1 MASQIARN
9 GTSYAKRRRP
19 IKHLSTIAAQIPPS
33 NRRFCVATRV
43 PMWKINCHYAK
54 MVRVVC
60 VPFWID
66 WRKYYMKYTKLGY
79 CALLCTALAM
89 VSGCSDDSKTDLKNP
104 SVCDAKLTPCLIGY
118 SCVDSVCLKNATFGQ
133 ACGDGIVCVEGKCTN
148 GFCIN
153 ENISNGN
160 SNPNAGI
167 IGSQCQN
174 DKQCQ
179 EGTCLARVCT
189 ITAAAGE
196 SCSDTLPCA
205 TKLVCDAKTSKC
217 LKTAGLGSAC
227 SESVICSIGECVDG
241 TCAVVTEEDRLKTT
255 DTDGDT
261 IPDFWDR
268 CDNDKDEDGTPDCQD
283 LDSDGDTIP
292 DSVEAG
298 TDRELYED
306 PIDSDSDT
314 IPDFLSLDAD
324 GNGIPDAV
332 EGLCKVN
339 RDENGDPLRDDDGNI
354 VVADSCKPFTLNG
367 VVVKSAD
374 GIPLSDTN
382 GDTIPDFQSY
392 DNDGDGLHDVQEIAG
407 FTLVRDGQIIPGR
420 LCGTAPC
427 EPGTPDNPWDSDG
440 DTIPDYNSPDS
451 DGDTIPD
458 STELKIDTDG
468 DGNLDIY
475 DLDSDGDTIPDAEE
489 KDLFYTTPEG
499 VKTLCVISPDCDGD
513 GLPDGD
519 EVNCDPQKYPFAA
532 TNTRLSHDSDGDGGS
547 DAAEYAAAQFAI
559 EQNKNCEETKKCYK
573 IPSLTQIGQFELIS
587 SPDQVICDAAVE
599 VKDIFDFYFELPKN
613 GPEKSDN
620 LIFSPSV
627 SKLDVVINL
636 DVTGSMQAE
645 IDDIK
650 SKLGSTIIPKTKER
664 VSDSAFG
671 ISAFADF
678 PITLGNNSGIHYGYP
693 TNRTKYQA
701 DKPWNMLANVT
712 TDSGVLTGAVS
723 NYALTDGADYP
734 EAGYESLWQ
743 IAGADTVT
751 SETQT
756 KYATMANDGTYCTGS
771 PTGWTLLEAITPTA
785 DRWGGARFR
794 NDSLPVVVH
803 VTDAPSHS
811 STLATGFSL
820 QEYPYATY
828 IQNPHTDVDVH
839 QLYKDKGARI
849 ISVYRRSS
857 DDAKDDK
864 DEEHIAAGA
873 QHPVLLNTSTETN
886 AIVPACAFKK
896 SDNTWTCGENKCCT
910 VTTAAGS
917 VDPNDGKCTL
927 SYGIVNGASLS
938 ETLVDGIDAL
948 VKYGTN
954 EVATRVIGSPI
965 PGSDKT
971 TACFIKRVV
980 ANKYV
985 APPQEPEASCN
996 PVATKEKFKANPT
1009 DPDLDYFNG
1018 FSNFAAGTSSI
1029 NREGAKLHFDVIA
1042 QNDDCVAPKRTAQA
1056 FSAQIELYN
1065 PTTNLSL
1072 GKREVYI
1079 IVPGEIHVDVVN

>member
-1 MASQIARN
+1 
-9 GTSYAKRRRP
+9 
-19 IKHLSTIAAQIPPS
+19 
-33 NRRFCVATRV
+33 
-43 PMWKINCHYAK
+43 
-54 MVRVVC
+54 
-60 VPFWID
+60 
-66 WRKYYMKYTKLGY
+66 MKYTKLGY

-339 RDENGDPLRDDDGNI
+339 RDENGDPLRDEDGNI
-354 VVADSCKPFTLNG
+354 VVAESCKPFTLNG

-559 EQNKNCEETKKCYK
+559 EQNKNCEETKK
-573 IPSLTQIGQFELIS
+573 
-587 SPDQVICDAAVE
+587 
-599 VKDIFDFYFELPKN
+599 
-613 GPEKSDN
+613 
-620 LIFSPSV
+620 
-627 SKLDVVINL
+627 
-636 DVTGSMQAE
+636 
-645 IDDIK
+645 
-650 SKLGSTIIPKTKER
+650 
-664 VSDSAFG
+664 
-671 ISAFADF
+671 
-678 PITLGNNSGIHYGYP
+678 
-693 TNRTKYQA
+693 
-701 DKPWNMLANVT
+701 
-712 TDSGVLTGAVS
+712 
-723 NYALTDGADYP
+723 
-734 EAGYESLWQ
+734 
-743 IAGADTVT
+743 
-751 SETQT
+751 
-756 KYATMANDGTYCTGS
+756 
-771 PTGWTLLEAITPTA
+771 
-785 DRWGGARFR
+785 
-794 NDSLPVVVH
+794 
-803 VTDAPSHS
+803 
-811 STLATGFSL
+811 
-820 QEYPYATY
+820 
-828 IQNPHTDVDVH
+828 
-839 QLYKDKGARI
+839 
-849 ISVYRRSS
+849 
-857 DDAKDDK
+857 
-864 DEEHIAAGA
+864 
-873 QHPVLLNTSTETN
+873 
-886 AIVPACAFKK
+886 
-896 SDNTWTCGENKCCT
+896 
-910 VTTAAGS
+910 
-917 VDPNDGKCTL
+917 
-927 SYGIVNGASLS
+927 
-938 ETLVDGIDAL
+938 
-948 VKYGTN
+948 
-954 EVATRVIGSPI
+954 
-965 PGSDKT
+965 
-971 TACFIKRVV
+971 
-980 ANKYV
+980 
-985 APPQEPEASCN
+985 
-996 PVATKEKFKANPT
+996 
-1009 DPDLDYFNG
+1009 
-1018 FSNFAAGTSSI
+1018 
-1029 NREGAKLHFDVIA
+1029 
-1042 QNDDCVAPKRTAQA
+1042 
-1056 FSAQIELYN
+1056 
-1065 PTTNLSL
+1065 
-1072 GKREVYI
+1072 
-1079 IVPGEIHVDVVN
+1079 

>member
-1 MASQIARN
+1 
-9 GTSYAKRRRP
+9 
-19 IKHLSTIAAQIPPS
+19 
-33 NRRFCVATRV
+33 
-43 PMWKINCHYAK
+43 
-54 MVRVVC
+54 
-60 VPFWID
+60 
-66 WRKYYMKYTKLGY
+66 MKYTKLGY

-367 VVVKSAD
+367 VVVKSVD

-392 DNDGDGLHDVQEIAG
+392 DN
-407 FTLVRDGQIIPGR
+407 
-420 LCGTAPC
+420 
-427 EPGTPDNPWDSDG
+427 
-440 DTIPDYNSPDS
+440 
-451 DGDTIPD
+451 
-458 STELKIDTDG
+458 
-468 DGNLDIY
+468 
-475 DLDSDGDTIPDAEE
+475 
-489 KDLFYTTPEG
+489 
-499 VKTLCVISPDCDGD
+499 DGD

-559 EQNKNCEETKKCYK
+559 EQNKNCDNETKKCYK
-573 IPSLTQIGQFELIS
+573 IPSLTQIGHFELIS

-678 PITLGNNSGIHYGYP
+678 PITLGNNSGVHYGYP

-756 KYATMANDGTYCTGS
+756 KYATMANDGTYCTGN

-828 IQNPHTDVDVH
+828 IQNPHTDVAVH

-857 DDAKDDK
+857 DDAKKNADQ
-864 DEEHIAAGA
+864 EGIAAGA